1 MIRIPRLAA
10 CLVALGTLGVAPV
23 SYAACSYPK
32 APSTIPDGKSA
43 TLDDMKSAQ
52 GAVKSFMA
60 DMDVYLKCVDAENPP
75 PASGTTLTDEQKKAQ
90 DAQERVRVQKHN
102 AAVADMESVADRF
115 NTQRKAY
122 VEAHKDDKKN

>member
-10 CLVALGTLGVAPV
+10 CLVALATLGAATA
-23 SYAACSYPK
+23 SDAACTYPT
-32 APSTIPDGKSA
+32 APNHIPDGKTA
-43 TLDDMKSAQ
+43 AKEDMLAAQ
-52 GAVKSFMA
+52 TAVKQFMA
-60 DMDVYLKCVDAENPP
+60 DMDVYLKCVDQENPP
-75 PASGTTLTDEQKKAQ
+75 PAPGAPLTEEQKKAQ

-122 VEAHKDDKKN
+122 VEAHKN